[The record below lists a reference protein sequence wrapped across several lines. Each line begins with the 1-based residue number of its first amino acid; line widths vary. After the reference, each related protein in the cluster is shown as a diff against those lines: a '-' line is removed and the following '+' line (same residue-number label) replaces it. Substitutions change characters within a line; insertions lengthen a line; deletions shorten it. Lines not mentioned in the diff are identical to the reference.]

1 MIQKGFIFDV
11 NKCTG
16 CSACQLACTIEN
28 QVSSQVVWRQINTF
42 NPGKFPGIPVF
53 HHSLACNHCIDPPC
67 MAHCPALAYSK
78 DPRTGAVT
86 IDDAKCIGC
95 KYCSWACPYDAPQY
109 NVSLGVVE
117 NCTFCAHRLDDGLA
131 PACVALCP
139 TGALQVGDYMSK
151 GDRRKVDGFPSNGT
165 EPAVEFIPLNES
177 RVHPEAVDAE
187 DMPLDKVD
195 LLAMGLFDKP
205 ASKVTLRSEWTLV
218 GFTLMAALLVGL
230 LTAGVLG
237 SFYMN
242 PIVFAGAGL
251 SVLAMSALHL
261 GRWRM
266 APRAILNLRR
276 SWLSREVVLFPIF
289 VFLGTWYFLAG
300 AGERTIGWLAVGVGF
315 AALFSIDRV
324 YSVTKTKGLGLHSA
338 QVVLTGLLFASIAT
352 GLYDYLLAAVLLG
365 PKAVLYGVRKLVY
378 ARTGRN
384 PGLYLSIVRLV
395 CGCGL
400 PVLIWYGA
408 WSSLQIAAV
417 VLVGLGEM
425 IDRCE
430 YYAELDVQT
439 PRGEMERE
447 LVRRLTPSKKAG

>member
-1 MIQKGFIFDV
+1 MGQIGFIFDV

-28 QVSSQVVWRQINTF
+28 QVSPQIVWRQINTF
-42 NPGKFPGIPVF
+42 NPSKFPGIPVF

-86 IDDAKCIGC
+86 IDDVKCIGC
-95 KYCSWACPYDAPQY
+95 KYCSWACPYDAPQF

-117 NCTFCAHRLDDGLA
+117 KCTFCAHRLDVGLA

-139 TGALQVGDYMSK
+139 TGALQVGEYTLR
-151 GDRRKVDGFPSNGT
+151 GEPETVEGFPSNGAR
-165 EPAVEFIPLNES
+165 PAIEFVPLEES
-177 RVHPEAVDAE
+177 RIHPEAVEAE
-187 DMPLDKVD
+187 DVSLEKVD
-195 LLAMGLFDKP
+195 LRAIALFDKP
-205 ASKVTLRSEWTLV
+205 PSKVTLRSEWTLV
-218 GFTLMAALLVGL
+218 GFTFMAALLVGL

-237 SFYMN
+237 SFHMN
-242 PIVFAGAGL
+242 PILFAGAGMSL
-251 SVLAMSALHL
+251 MAMSTIHL
-261 GRWRM
+261 GRWRR

-289 VFLGTWYFLAG
+289 ICFGTWYFLAG
-300 AGERTIGWLAVGVGF
+300 GGRTIGWLAVGIGF

-324 YSVTKTKGLGLHSA
+324 YSITKTKGLGLHSA

-352 GLYDYLLAAVLLG
+352 GFYYYLPAGVLLG
-365 PKAVLYGVRKLVY
+365 AKAVLYGVRKLAF
-378 ARTGRN
+378 ARNGRN
-384 PGLYLSIVRLV
+384 PRLYLASVRLV

-400 PVLIWYGA
+400 PALIWLAGL
-408 WSSLQIAAV
+408 SSLHVAAV
-417 VLVGLGEM
+417 VLVGLGEL

-430 YYAELDVQT
+430 YYSELDVQT